1 MIIKLANGTEL
12 TALNVMG
19 EKQNVQGAFRD
30 VLSFIFPAETSL
42 DELDAIFTAENCKSI
57 TIANNETEHLHTN
70 YSLRVELKREPVEVS
85 PATDTTGAVYENRVI
100 VAMGQ
105 LTYAEC
111 QMASLTETVDL
122 LVMENL
128 MA

>member
-12 TALNVMG
+12 SPITVTG
-19 EKQNVQGAFRD
+19 EKQSVQGAFRD
-30 VLSFIFPAETSL
+30 VLSFIFPAEVSL

-57 TIANNETEHLHTN
+57 TLVNGEAEHLHTN

-128 MA
+128 MT

>member
-19 EKQNVQGAFRD
+19 EKLNVQGARRD

-42 DELDAIFTAENCKSI
+42 DEMDAIFTAENCKSI
-57 TIANNETEHLHTN
+57 TIVNNETEHLHTN

-105 LTYAEC
+105 LTYAER
-111 QMASLTETVDL
+111 QIESLTETVDL